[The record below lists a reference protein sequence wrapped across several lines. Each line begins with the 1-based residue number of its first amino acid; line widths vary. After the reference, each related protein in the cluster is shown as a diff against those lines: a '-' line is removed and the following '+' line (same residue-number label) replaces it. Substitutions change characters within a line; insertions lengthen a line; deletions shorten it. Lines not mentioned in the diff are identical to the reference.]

1 MQTAQIEY
9 ARGGRFAFD
18 TTLVLFFLAVDFGQS
33 LNSFGVDSVFSSL
46 TLAVLVVLPY
56 YLPFDGEKPAL
67 SLWLFGRIVIA
78 LFAMAVGFAFRQ
90 TLGTVLPETLRFL
103 PLSLLIAAA
112 MFSFYLQ
119 FYGMLKVRL
128 AR

>member
-33 LNSFGVDSVFSSL
+33 LNSFGVDSVLSSL

-67 SLWLFGRIVIA
+67 GPWLFGRVVIA

>member
-1 MQTAQIEY
+1 MQTAQIEH
-9 ARGGRFAFD
+9 ARGGRIAFD

-33 LNSFGVDSVFSSL
+33 LDSFGIDSFFSSL
-46 TLAVLVVLPY
+46 TLASLVVLPY
-56 YLPFDGEKPAL
+56 YLPFGGERPAFGG
-67 SLWLFGRIVIA
+67 WLLGRVVIA
-78 LFAMAVGFAFRQ
+78 LFAMCIGFVFRQ

-103 PLSLLIAAA
+103 PLSLVIAAA